1 MDLFKRTA
9 LDLQKRQ
16 QQQQQQSS
24 SLEEEDDGS
33 SYMYEKIAFCYI
45 YPLDVKESNGVVTM
59 PITSR
64 TGKLVARIKGS
75 TDSHCQTLYHPG
87 VETC

>member
-1 MDLFKRTA
+1 MRVDLFKRTA
-9 LDLQKRQ
+9 LDLQQ
-16 QQQQQQSS
+16 HQSQPQ
-24 SLEEEDDGS
+24 EEDGNG

-75 TDSHCQTLYHPG
+75 AVLSHTVPPG
-87 VETC
+87 

>member
-9 LDLQKRQ
+9 LDLQQ
-16 QQQQQQSS
+16 HQSQPQ
-24 SLEEEDDGS
+24 EEDGS

-75 TDSHCQTLYHPG
+75 AVLSHTVPPG
-87 VETC
+87 